1 MRVTPSREA
10 ARLGEAWRLALRPP
24 PTSGAS
30 GGLKGRGAG
39 ASTEFLDHRHYRP
52 GDDVRKLDWRAYART
67 DQLLLKQFQ
76 EEVRPTLELV
86 VDCSAS
92 MATDPTKA
100 ALAMD
105 LTSVLA
111 QGCKGDG
118 WLVRTWLL
126 GDAAERPPVDGVMA
140 EGIAVVGR
148 RPLQELAHEIQGRLQ
163 PGAVV
168 VVLSDFLTPH
178 QAPALVR
185 GLSRRAGVLGMIQVL
200 SDWDASPPEGGSM
213 QLEDAETGESVEVV
227 LDAATVRRYRD
238 RLGRLQEGLSGEVR
252 RVGGRF
258 VVVQSGQGLDRACR
272 QLAQEGILAVA
283 N

>member
-1 MRVTPSREA
+1 MKVSPSREA

-24 PTSGAS
+24 PTGGAS

-76 EEVRPTLELV
+76 EEVRPTLELL

-92 MATDPTKA
+92 MATDPAKA
-100 ALAMD
+100 AMAMD

-111 QGCKGDG
+111 QGCSGDG
-118 WLVRTWLL
+118 WLVRAWLL
-126 GDAAERPPVDGVMA
+126 GDDVERPPLDGVLSQ
-140 EGIAVVGR
+140 GVTVTGR
-148 RPLQELAHEIQGRLQ
+148 RPLQELVTEIQGRMR

-168 VVLSDFLTPH
+168 LVLSDFLSPH

-185 GLSRRAGVLGMIQVL
+185 GLSRRAGVLGLVQVL
-200 SDWDASPPEGGSM
+200 SDWDAAPPQGGSM
-213 QLEDAETGESVEVV
+213 QFEDAESGQSVEVV
-227 LDAATVRRYRD
+227 LDGATVRRYMD
-238 RLGRLQEGLSGEVR
+238 RLGRLQDGLSQETR

-258 VVVQSGQGLDRACR
+258 VVVRSGLGLDRACR
-272 QLAQEGILAVA
+272 QLAEEGILGVA